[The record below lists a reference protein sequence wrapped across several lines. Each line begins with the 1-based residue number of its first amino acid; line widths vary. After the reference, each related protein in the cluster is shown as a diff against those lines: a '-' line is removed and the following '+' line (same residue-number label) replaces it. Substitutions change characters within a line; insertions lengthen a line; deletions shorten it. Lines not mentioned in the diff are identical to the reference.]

1 MNLVL
6 YYNFI
11 GFMILH
17 LLKKVFNEKRRFNLI
32 FLPFKKF
39 IKILTFQLTLQT
51 SNLQN
56 HLGLPTFKFIL
67 KLFKL

>member
-17 LLKKVFNEKRRFNLI
+17 LLKKVFNEKRRFNFFYLSKI
-32 FLPFKKF
+32 LLKFQPFKNHLK
-39 IKILTFQLTLQT
+39 LPTFQKSFKTFKT

-56 HLGLPTFKFIL
+56 SL
-67 KLFKL
+67 